1 MVLSGDVKSEKWFK
15 KMMQI
20 VIIQI
25 MTDHDG
31 YRRWYLTLGIQ
42 GGGVWN
48 NGMSP
53 KTKPMSDRPL

>member
-42 GGGVWN
+42 GGGGGSGIMVCH
-48 NGMSP
+48 P
-53 KTKPMSDRPL
+53 RPSR